1 MKKVLIQGAMLSE
14 ISYYLEQNCFEN
26 VQEVNIHGFS
36 FYQATTDDM
45 MIWIQL
51 TKMGMIHATMATMTA
66 LYEFMPD
73 LVINQGTAGAQVRE
87 LTRGDVIIGEQAVDV
102 HSLQMPARDFGE
114 GMAPSDWQGMHTEY
128 ISADENLVRIFQ
140 KEIPRRIDSHAVM
153 TGILGTGDL
162 FSKEKDRIIWLHD
175 KFNHLSE
182 DMESYA
188 VYKVCREFGVPCI
201 SIRVISNNE
210 LNGEEF
216 DSITAL
222 ELQRC
227 IWDVLTQ
234 GKTLNTER
242 LGKGN

>member
-1 MKKVLIQGAMLSE
+1 MKKILIQGAMPSE
-14 ISYYLEQNCFEN
+14 ISYYLEQNCFEQ

-36 FYQATTDDM
+36 FYQTTVDDR

-51 TKMGMIHATMATMTA
+51 TKMGTIHATMATMTA

-73 LVINQGTAGAQVRE
+73 LVINQGTAGAQVPE

-102 HSLQMPARDFGE
+102 HSLEMPARDYGE
-114 GMAPSDWQGMHTEY
+114 GMAPVDWQGMYTEY
-128 ISADENLVRIFQ
+128 ISADETLVQVFQ
-140 KEIPRRIDSHAVM
+140 KEIAKRMDRHSAV

-175 KFNHLSE
+175 TFNNLSE

-188 VYKVCREFGVPCI
+188 VYKVCREFNVPCI

-210 LNGEEF
+210 LNGEKF
-216 DSITAL
+216 DSAMAL

-234 GKTLNTER
+234 GKIWKKE
-242 LGKGN
+242 